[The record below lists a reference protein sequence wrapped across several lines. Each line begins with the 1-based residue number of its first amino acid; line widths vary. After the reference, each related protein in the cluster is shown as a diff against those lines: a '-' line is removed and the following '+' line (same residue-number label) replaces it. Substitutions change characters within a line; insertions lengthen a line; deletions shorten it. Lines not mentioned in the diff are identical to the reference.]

1 MNPKCTQFELLRS
14 KDSFNRMSLQITWTH
29 ARKDNNALK
38 FDRLRLDYGDLRS
51 DYLTEKR
58 RLSSEGLKI

>member
-1 MNPKCTQFELLRS
+1 MSPKCTKSELLRS
-14 KDSFNRMSLQITWTH
+14 KDSYNRMSLQITWTH
-29 ARKDNNALK
+29 ARKGNALK

-58 RLSSEGLKI
+58 KFSSEGLKI